1 MKAAYYEG
9 NKRFSVG
16 ESRIV
21 PPGPGQVRMKVAY
34 AGICGTDV
42 HIFLGHMDHRLKP
55 PQVVGHEAVG
65 TVAEVG
71 KGVTGFKVGDRVVLR
86 PTDACGKC
94 PSCEKGHINICPTLN
109 FIGITT
115 PGAFQGSWTVP
126 AHLLHKVP
134 ADINLVHAALI
145 EPLAVAAH
153 DVRYGEVT
161 AKDYCVIL
169 GAGPIGMLEALVCRE
184 KGARV
189 VMSEV
194 NPARIKLAKELG
206 FDIVNPAETDLVKY
220 VFDHTGG
227 AGADVVFEVTG
238 TQAGAEMMT
247 KLPRTRGRIVIVA
260 IFAEPM
266 MVDLRNIL
274 WREYSVVG
282 ARNYLKEDF
291 DEAIRLVVGGKLS
304 LDKLVSDIRPVDRVQ
319 ETFEEIVG
327 GKANFMKVL
336 IDTSAE

>member
-16 ESRIV
+16 ESRII

-71 KGVTGFKVGDRVVLR
+71 QGVTGFKVGDHVVLR

-134 ADINLVHAALI
+134 DNINLVHAALI

-153 DVRYGEVT
+153 DVRYGKV
-161 AKDYCVIL
+161 KKGDYCVIL
-169 GAGPIGMLEALVCRE
+169 GAGPIGVLEALVCRE
-184 KGARV
+184 KGAKV
-189 VMSEV
+189 VVSEV
-194 NPARIKLAKELG
+194 NNTARS
-206 FDIVNPAETDLVKY
+206 DLVKY
-220 VFDHTGG
+220 VFDNTGG

-247 KLPRTRGRIVIVA
+247 KLPRTCGTIVIVA

-274 WREYSVVG
+274 WREYTVVG

-291 DEAIRLVVGGKLS
+291 DEAIRLVVGGKLP
-304 LDKLVSDIRPVDRVQ
+304 LDKIVSDIRPVDRVQ
-319 ETFEEIVG
+319 ETFEDIVG

>member
-16 ESRIV
+16 ESKIV
-21 PPGPGQVRMKVAY
+21 PPGEGQVRMEVAY

-42 HIFLGHMDHRLKP
+42 HIFLGHMDHRLTP

-65 TVAEVG
+65 TVVEVG
-71 KGVTGFKVGDRVVLR
+71 KGVTDFKQGDRVVLR
-86 PTDACGKC
+86 PTDACGSC
-94 PSCEKGHINICPTLN
+94 PSCERGHINICPSLN

-126 AHLLHKVP
+126 AHLLHKLP
-134 ADINLVHAALI
+134 ADINLIHAALI

-153 DVRYGEVT
+153 DVRYGAV
-161 AKDYCVIL
+161 KKDDYCVVL
-169 GAGPIGMLEALVCRE
+169 GAGPIGMLEAMVCEE

-189 VMSEV
+189 VISEV
-194 NPARIKLAKELG
+194 NESRIKLARELG
-206 FDIVNPAETDLVKY
+206 YEVVDPTKQDLVKL
-220 VFDHTGG
+220 VFEQTSG

-247 KLPRTRGRIVIVA
+247 KLPRTGGTIVIVA

-274 WREYSVVG
+274 WREYTVIG
-282 ARNYLKEDF
+282 ARNYVKADF
-291 DEAIRLVVGGKLS
+291 DEAIRLVVEGNLP
-304 LDKLVSDIRPVDRVQ
+304 LDKLVSDVRPVERTQ
-319 ETFEEIVG
+319 ETFEDIVSG
-327 GKANFMKVL
+327 TANFMKVL
-336 IDTSAE
+336 IKP

>member
-9 NKRFSVG
+9 NKKFSVG
-16 ESRIV
+16 ESQIV
-21 PPGPGQVRMKVAY
+21 PPGAGQVRMEVAY

-42 HIFLGHMDHRLKP
+42 HIFLGHMDHRLTP

-65 TVAEVG
+65 TVVEVG
-71 KGVTGFKVGDRVVLR
+71 EGVADFKVGDHVVLR

-94 PSCEKGHINICPTLN
+94 PSCQRGHFNICPTLN
-109 FIGITT
+109 FIGITS

-126 AHLLHKVP
+126 AYLLHKVP
-134 ADINLVHAALI
+134 DDINMVHAALI

-161 AKDYCVIL
+161 AEDFCVVL
-169 GAGPIGMLEALVCRE
+169 GAGPIGMLEAMVCKE
-184 KGARV
+184 KGATV
-189 VMSEV
+189 VISEV
-194 NPARIKLAKELG
+194 NASRIALAKELG
-206 FDIVNPAETDLVKY
+206 FDVVNPAEEDLVKY
-220 VFDHTGG
+220 VFDKTNG

-274 WREYSVVG
+274 WREYTVIG

-291 DEAIRLVVGGKLS
+291 DEAIRLVVEGNLA
-304 LDKLVSDIRPVDRVQ
+304 LDKIVSDVRPVDRTQ
-319 ETFEEIVG
+319 ETFEEIVS

-336 IDTSAE
+336 IAPSED

>member
-9 NKRFSVG
+9 NKKFSVG
-16 ESRIV
+16 ESVIV
-21 PPGPGQVRMKVAY
+21 PPAKGQVRMEVAY

-42 HIFLGHMDHRLKP
+42 HIFLGHMDHRLTP

-65 TVAEVG
+65 TIVEVG
-71 KGVTGFKVGDRVVLR
+71 QGVTDFKKGDRVVLR

-94 PSCEKGHINICPTLN
+94 PSCERGHINICPTLN

-126 AHLLHKVP
+126 AHLLHKLP
-134 ADINLVHAALI
+134 ADINMVHAALI

-153 DVRYGEVT
+153 DVRYGEV
-161 AKDYCVIL
+161 KQGDFCVVL
-169 GAGPIGMLEALVCRE
+169 GAGPIGMLEAMVCQE

-189 VMSEV
+189 VISEV
-194 NPARIKLAKELG
+194 NEARLKLAKELG
-206 FDIVNPAETDLVKY
+206 FDVVNPKEQDLVKY
-220 VFDHTGG
+220 VFEKTGG

-247 KLPRTRGRIVIVA
+247 KLPRTRGMIVIVA

-266 MVDLRNIL
+266 MVDLRNVL
-274 WREYSVVG
+274 WREYTVIG

-291 DEAIRLVVGGKLS
+291 DEAIRLVTGGRLP
-304 LDKLVSDIRPVDRVQ
+304 LDKLVSDVRPVERVQ
-319 ETFEEIVG
+319 ETFEDIVG

-336 IDTSAE
+336 IDTSAK